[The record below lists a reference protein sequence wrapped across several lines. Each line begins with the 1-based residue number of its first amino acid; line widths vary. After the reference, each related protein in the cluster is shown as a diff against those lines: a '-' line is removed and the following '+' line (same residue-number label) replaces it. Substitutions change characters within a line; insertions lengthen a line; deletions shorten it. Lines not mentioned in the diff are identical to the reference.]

1 MTKNFYA
8 TPAYS
13 FLTFKK
19 FNPISGILTFNING
33 ENNIIMLTF
42 MAFDYNLAFDVCN
55 LYIYPL
61 ITSLSL
67 FPLWILQNLMTNYK
81 LPPHH
86 SSSGV

>member
-1 MTKNFYA
+1 
-8 TPAYS
+8 
-13 FLTFKK
+13 
-19 FNPISGILTFNING
+19 
-33 ENNIIMLTF
+33 MLTF